1 MSRKAQTTLE
11 KLVTFFL
18 EAGRTSPKN
27 FCLAGEV
34 RPLEMNENK
43 TPLEATPVKPFFT
56 TETRLHTNKDAARLL
71 GMTPPTLRRMI
82 AEGGIKAVVAGST
95 FRISDAEIQRV
106 VAPLEARTK

>member
-1 MSRKAQTTLE
+1 MSRNAKTTLE

-27 FCLAGEV
+27 FCPMGEV
-34 RPLEMNENK
+34 RPLERGNNM
-43 TPLEATPVKPFFT
+43 TPSEATLVKPFFAT
-56 TETRLHTNKDAARLL
+56 VARLHTVKEAARLL

-82 AEGGIKAVVAGST
+82 AEGAIKAVVAGST

-106 VAPLEARTK
+106 TAPMEATSK